1 MKRIDFNKSDQQG
14 FTLVEVMIALA
25 IFAVFIAAYMTS
37 QGTNIAS
44 SSRFKEEINMRN
56 LAEIK
61 INEIIVSPPPLEKSL
76 ELTPDTGAIEDAEGY
91 TYSITYKS
99 FLIPDLTK
107 IQGGADQQEE
117 GQMVELEKRMFQ
129 TIKDNFEMLLWQVEV
144 EITNSITGDKYRAT
158 TWIYNPK
165 AQVRFNVI

>member
-1 MKRIDFNKSDQQG
+1 MKNQQG

-25 IFAVFIAAYMTS
+25 IFAVFIAAYVTS
-37 QGTNIAS
+37 QGANIAS

-61 INEIIVSPPPLEKSL
+61 INEIVVSPPDLAKNL
-76 ELTPDTGAIEDAEGY
+76 ELTPQTGTFEEIEGY
-91 TYSITYKS
+91 TFSITYKS

-107 IQGGADQQEE
+107 IQGGNAGESD
-117 GQMVELEKRMFQ
+117 GQMAELEKRMFQ
-129 TIKDNFEMLLWQVEV
+129 TIKENFEQLLWQIEVEV
-144 EITNSITGDKYRAT
+144 TNSLTGDKYRAS